1 MTLTENIRIQLG
13 IVSLW
18 GLLTLVTLLPHTPW
32 LQPVP
37 GRDSGVFL
45 YIGQIWLQGE
55 VPYRDVWDHKP
66 PLVFLI
72 DAVGLCISGGSQWG
86 VWIVQWLMLW
96 TACAVSYSLLKQIF
110 DRVASLVATVGWL
123 TGLSLVTE
131 GGNLTE
137 QYALTFQFAALAM
150 ICRVEKAAS
159 NWLPNLCIGLFA
171 ALAFL
176 LRQNLIGLWIAFG
189 LVHAAHSYLEKDW
202 KAWGKSIGQMLA
214 GFSIVLVLFVGYFT
228 YQGALGA
235 FWDAAFHYNFVYSG
249 SSWYDRLWGAHMGL
263 RFLSPIGLHLLLI
276 AGWICAAAQWL
287 AMCRKGDRSQTLFLL
302 LGTAVVGTP
311 IEMGLTGLSG
321 RGYAHYYMT
330 WLPMLAVLSACLI
343 HRIGPS
349 AIMPRAV
356 AKQSANTATR
366 EFNSPAW
373 AWGLIVAMIFSA
385 AIVVIPRTRVAARQS
400 REAAAI
406 ADSIRIA
413 TNEGD
418 PVLLWGGE
426 VTMNFVTGRKSP
438 SRFCYQYPL
447 LTNGYRS
454 QALVEEFLT
463 ELSENPPTLII
474 DTSSTNERVPPLDA
488 HDRESSYQPQEKYG
502 PGTELDP
509 VFNFIARNY
518 SWTETVDSSQWRI
531 YRRIGSGTS
540 LR

>member
-1 MTLTENIRIQLG
+1 MKLPETLRTQLG
-13 IVSLW
+13 IISVW

-45 YIGQIWLQGE
+45 YIGQIWLEGE
-55 VPYRDVWDHKP
+55 VPYRDAWDHKP

-72 DAVGLCISGGSQWG
+72 NAVGLCLAGGSQWG
-86 VWIVQWLMLW
+86 VWAVQWLMLW
-96 TACAVSYSLLKQIF
+96 TACAVSYSLLISSF
-110 DRVASLVATVGWL
+110 DRVSGLIATVGWL

-150 ICRVEKAAS
+150 ICRVEKGGAS
-159 NWLPNLCIGLFA
+159 WLPNLCIGLFA

-176 LRQNLIGLWIAFG
+176 LRQNLIGLWIAYG
-189 LVHAAHSYLEKDW
+189 LIYAAHAYLEADW
-202 KAWGKSIGQMLA
+202 KAWGKSVGQMLA
-214 GFSIVLVLFVGYFT
+214 GFFSVLVLFVGYFT

-249 SSWYDRLWGAHMGL
+249 SSWYDRLWGAQLGL
-263 RFLSPIGLHLLLI
+263 RFLSPVGLHLLLM
-276 AGWICAAAQWL
+276 AGWVCASAQWL
-287 AMCRKGDRSQTLFLL
+287 TMWRTADRSRTLFMV

-321 RGYAHYYMT
+321 RGDAHYYMT

-343 HRIGPS
+343 HRIGQSGIASRPVTKQATS
-349 AIMPRAV
+349 APTEW
-356 AKQSANTATR
+356 KT
-366 EFNSPAW
+366 PAW
-373 AWGLIVAMIFSA
+373 AWGLILAMIFSA
-385 AIVVIPRTRVAARQS
+385 VIVVIPRTRIAARQS

-406 ADSIRIA
+406 ADSIRVA

-474 DTSSTNERVPPLDA
+474 DTSSTNDRVPPLDA
-488 HDRESSYQPQEKYG
+488 RDRDSSYQPQETYG
-502 PGTELDP
+502 PGTELDS
-509 VFNFIARNY
+509 VFNFVARNY

-531 YRRIGSGTS
+531 YRRIGPGTS